1 MFVIKFL
8 FFSYCTII
16 QYFNSFFQ
24 VHEKKGK
31 ILKFVLFCLAAKG
44 SVYVVLFVCFVFHLL
59 TKYLVL
65 KKPAMIVYVQC
76 WSFSSAAPADDAG
89 PPGPMSYDDD
99 NNVPAP
105 EKSKVACPQC
115 IVTGVVDILKDI
127 CKKQGELL
135 SDLFCAILKHS
146 EETKF

>member
-1 MFVIKFL
+1 M
-8 FFSYCTII
+8 II
-16 QYFNSFFQ
+16 
-24 VHEKKGK
+24 H
-31 ILKFVLFCLAAKG
+31 
-44 SVYVVLFVCFVFHLL
+44 
-59 TKYLVL
+59 
-65 KKPAMIVYVQC
+65 VQC
-76 WSFSSAAPADDAG
+76 QSFSSAAPADDAG

-146 EETKF
+146 EETKFKKCLCFVPYINLNVNINKLFV